1 MDPLSPA
8 ARSALMAKV
17 RSRGN
22 ASTEAAVITLFR
34 EASIKGWRRHPKGLI
49 GKPDFYFPRAKLL
62 LFVDGCFWH
71 ACPTCR
77 RNSPQTRASFWQEK
91 IDGNR
96 RRDNRTRR
104 KLRAQGYRVFR
115 IWEHELKANPMRCLR
130 KIKAALGLA
139 AP

>member
-1 MDPLSPA
+1 MDPLCPA

-17 RSRGN
+17 RSKGN

-71 ACPTCR
+71 ACPACR

-104 KLRAQGYRVFR
+104 KLRGQGYRVFR
-115 IWEHELKANPMRCLR
+115 IWEHELKANPLRCLR
-130 KIKAALGLA
+130 KIKAALGLDA
-139 AP
+139 

>member
-22 ASTEAAVITLFR
+22 VSTEAAVITLFR

-49 GKPDFYFPRAKLL
+49 GKPDFYFPHAKLL

-139 AP
+139 TP